1 MGFEDINDPTLK
13 LPDGGLCPD
22 FVALVLLVLSFVFT

>member
-22 FVALVLLVLSFVFT
+22 FVALVLLV